1 MMPILIQV
9 RLTSLL
15 KDTKFWLV
23 ILIVMSALFF
33 LAVQIK
39 PPDKTDGLPES
50 SVDEVAK
57 SIDLQEEIDQV
68 SANGGGIVNVPKGV
82 YEVDTK
88 IILKSNVH
96 LKGEGIGKTI
106 LKLNLEKSKGTP
118 DDSSI
123 LVSESNAQNIKIS
136 ALTFNGEKEKRE
148 KQINDGYSHTVVLQ
162 FVDGF
167 DISEVEV
174 VRSPSASI
182 MLFNTKNGKVRDSR
196 IIDGG
201 SNGIIGLQSTENVQI
216 MNNIINHTD
225 HQNGIFISYQEGK
238 SSHNITI
245 EGNKVDDAGDFGI
258 EVGHLVEDGHEQHEN
273 IVVRN
278 NEVTG
283 SRNSGIAFRTV
294 SDGVIE
300 NNTIKGYGKTGGYG
314 GDGIF
319 VEGWKNKSVNV
330 KVLNNRVEQTYNTG
344 DANAIY
350 VTGMD
355 NTIIENNEIIA
366 SRGKGLFIQASKI
379 GKQTGD
385 FPDGIRQFND
395 ITVQG
400 NRIADGRK
408 EGIHIQ
414 GYKAHGISISDNEIS
429 HNQSTGLFIA
439 NLNVMSSGLEVRK
452 NQISENGLAGIEMYS
467 QEDFLL
473 EGNYLKNN
481 GKKSEELKNRS
492 AVVLSHVGNG
502 NLNQNTYED
511 DQKLPTQ
518 KYYLQIAEATAT
530 VSQENMD
537 FIGTNPRLRN
547 STAHYLE

>member
-1 MMPILIQV
+1 MMPILVQV

-23 ILIVMSALFF
+23 ILIFMSALFF

-39 PPDKTDGLPES
+39 PPNKTDGLPKS
-50 SVDEVAK
+50 SIDEVAK

-82 YEVDTK
+82 YEVDKK

-96 LKGEGIGKTI
+96 LKGAGMGKTI
-106 LKLNLEKSKGTP
+106 VKLNLEKSKGTP

-174 VRSPSASI
+174 VHSPSASI

-216 MNNIINHTD
+216 TNNIINHTD

-258 EVGHLVEDGHEQHEN
+258 EVGHLVEDGHEQHVN

-278 NEVTG
+278 NEVIG

-330 KVLNNRVEQTYNTG
+330 KVSSNRVEQTYNTG

-473 EGNYLKNN
+473 EENYLKNN
-481 GKKSEELKNRS
+481 GKKSKELKNRS

-518 KYYLQIAEATAT
+518 KYYLQITEATAP